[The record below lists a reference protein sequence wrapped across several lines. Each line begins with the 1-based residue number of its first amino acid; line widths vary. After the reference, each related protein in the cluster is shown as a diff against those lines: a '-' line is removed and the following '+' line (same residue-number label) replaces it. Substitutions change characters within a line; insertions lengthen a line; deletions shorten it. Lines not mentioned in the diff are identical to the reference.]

1 MANLLDSGVSRRTLL
16 KVMAA
21 SLAMLGLNGCFYK
34 EPEGTVVPY
43 PNPPQE
49 LVPGRPMYFASAM
62 PFDGYGKG
70 VLVLSR
76 EGRPIKI
83 EGNPDHPASLGATDV
98 FMQASILDLYDPDR
112 SRNVLAAGL
121 IAKASEFSAAL
132 NARLEKL
139 RGSASGL
146 RLLIGATTSPTFAA
160 QLQQFTKQFP
170 GAIWH
175 QYDPIRHPYA
185 NNAFGIFQTPVETRY
200 DLSKAGVIVSLG
212 SDFLY
217 R

>member
-1 MANLLDSGVSRRTLL
+1 MPAAVTTTAAADGRSNIDFASLRERLRVADAPAYWRSLEELAVTPEFREALDQEFPAMANLLDSGVSRRTLL

-49 LVPGRPMYFASAM
+49 LVPGRPMYFATAM

-146 RLLIGATTSPTFAA
+146 RLLIGATT
-160 QLQQFTKQFP
+160 
-170 GAIWH
+170 
-175 QYDPIRHPYA
+175 
-185 NNAFGIFQTPVETRY
+185 
-200 DLSKAGVIVSLG
+200 
-212 SDFLY
+212 
-217 R
+217 